1 MRDHFQSMKLGLL
14 ICGVLVGLALVVLLL
29 VVRHYRAEQYQI
41 IHAVFLTTTNYGE
54 LEKPAAL
61 CYSNE
66 QLTQA
71 VKTPAILD
79 EAGMKAF
86 NLDGTNLIAC
96 IVSNYTVEKVL
107 GRQNFGLIIL
117 RKSQTNGVSFTVFK
131 GTKRFLQFN
140 YPEAQ

>member
-1 MRDHFQSMKLGLL
+1 MKLGLMFG
-14 ICGVLVGLALVVLLL
+14 GVLVGLALLVFLL

-41 IHAVFLTTTNYGE
+41 IHAVFLTTTNYGD
-54 LEKPAAL
+54 LQQPATL

-66 QLTQA
+66 ELTQA
-71 VKTPAILD
+71 VKTPAILN
-79 EAGMKAF
+79 EAGMGAF
-86 NLDGTNLIAC
+86 NLDGSNLMAC

-131 GTKRFLQFN
+131 GTRRFLQFN